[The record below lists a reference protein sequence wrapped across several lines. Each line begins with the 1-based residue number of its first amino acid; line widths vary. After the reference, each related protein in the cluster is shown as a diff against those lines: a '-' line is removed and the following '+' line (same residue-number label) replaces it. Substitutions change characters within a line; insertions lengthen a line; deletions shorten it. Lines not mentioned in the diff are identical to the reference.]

1 MTGPLSAPADDRPRC
16 PVDHLDLLDPDTFN
30 GGVPEEKFQQ
40 VREAQ
45 PVFWFSQPGGH
56 GEGFWVVTLAE
67 DVQEVS
73 RTPEVFSSAERGAIF
88 STGTAEE
95 EDEMIGSTSLLMLN
109 MDAPDHST
117 LRRVVQR
124 AFTPR
129 VVRDL
134 EPRLQAITDGIL
146 DRALA
151 QGEGDFVR
159 DVAAELPLLAICE
172 LVGIPAEDRG
182 LIFDWT
188 NRLIG
193 FDDPDFGTSA
203 EDGQFAMMEMY
214 AYANE
219 LALKRQAD
227 PKDDVISLLLQSD
240 FNGEKLTPDE
250 FNVFFLLL
258 CVAGNETTRNAISHG
273 MQAFFD
279 HPEQWELFKAERP
292 ATAVDEIIRWA
303 TPVIEFQRT
312 AREDYVLRGQQIR
325 KGDRVV
331 MYYSSA
337 NRDASL
343 LTDPDVF
350 DITRTENEHVAF
362 GGGGPHFCLGAQLA
376 RAEMRILFAT
386 LAERAPDIA
395 ATAPPRFLRSA
406 FLNGIKAIP
415 VRYAPSA

>member
-1 MTGPLSAPADDRPRC
+1 MTEAVLDPSATDTRPRC
-16 PVDHLDLLDPDTFN
+16 PVDHLDLLDPDTFS
-30 GGVPEEKFQQ
+30 GGVPEELFRQ

-45 PVFWFSQPGGH
+45 PVFWSPQPGAH
-56 GEGFWVVTLAE
+56 RDGFWVVTLAE

-73 RTPEVFSSAERGAIF
+73 RTPEVFSSAQRGSIF
-88 STGTAEE
+88 NLGTEAEE
-95 EDEMIGSTSLLMLN
+95 DDMIASTSLLMLN
-109 MDAPDHST
+109 MDSPDHNN

-134 EPRLQAITDGIL
+134 EPRLQALTHEIL

-151 QGEGDFVR
+151 KGEGDFVR

-193 FDDPDFGTSA
+193 FDDPEFGTSA
-203 EDGQFAMMEMY
+203 EDGQMAMMEMY
-214 AYANE
+214 GYANE
-219 LALKRQAD
+219 LALQRQAE
-227 PKDDVISLLLQSD
+227 PKDDVISLLLASD
-240 FNGEKLTPDE
+240 FAGEKLTSDE

-279 HPEQWELFKAERP
+279 FPEQWELYRQTRP
-292 ATAVDEIIRWA
+292 ETAMDEMIRWA

-312 AREDYVLRGQQIR
+312 ALSDYVLRGQQIR

-337 NRDASL
+337 NRDATV

-350 DITRTENEHVAF
+350 DITRTDNEHVGF

-376 RAEMRILFAT
+376 RAEMRILFTT
-386 LAERAPDIA
+386 LADRMPDITP
-395 ATAPPRFLRSA
+395 TAPPRFLRSA
-406 FLNGIKAIP
+406 FINGIKAIP
-415 VRYAPSA
+415 VRYV

>member
-1 MTGPLSAPADDRPRC
+1 MTAPATDRPGC
-16 PVDHLDLLDPDTFN
+16 PIDHLDLLSPDTFT
-30 GGVPEEKFQQ
+30 GGIPQEAFRE

-45 PVFWFSQPGGH
+45 PVYWAEQPGAH
-56 GEGFWVVTLAE
+56 GDGFWVVTLAE

-88 STGTAEE
+88 NLSTAAE
-95 EDEMIGSTSLLMLN
+95 EDEMIASTSLLMLN
-109 MDAPDHST
+109 MDAPHHSHQ
-117 LRRVVQR
+117 RRVVQR

-134 EPRLQAITDGIL
+134 EPRLQQITDEIL
-146 DRALA
+146 DRAIA
-151 QGEGDFVR
+151 RGDGDFVR

-193 FDDPDFGTSA
+193 FDDPEFGTSA
-203 EDGQFAMMEMY
+203 EDGQMAMMEMY
-214 AYANE
+214 GYADE
-219 LALKRQAD
+219 LAKQRAAE
-227 PKDDVISLLLQSD
+227 PRDDVISLLLASD

-258 CVAGNETTRNAISHG
+258 CVAGNETTRNAIAHG

-279 HPEQWELFKAERP
+279 FPDQWELFKAERP
-292 ATAVDEIIRWA
+292 ETAVDEIIRWA

-312 AREDYVLRGQQIR
+312 ALSDYVLRGQQIR
-325 KGDRVV
+325 QGDRVV

-337 NRDASL
+337 NRDATA

-350 DITRTENEHVAF
+350 DITRADNEHVAF

-376 RAEMRILFAT
+376 RAEMRILFTT
-386 LAERAPDIA
+386 LAERLPDLAP
-395 ATAPPRFLRSA
+395 TAPPRFLRSA

-415 VRYAPSA
+415 VRYQPA